1 MPFTKFVLGNLALYR
16 EFDQSNFISNA
27 NNSINNKVDL
37 VKTDVDLKFYSNSL
51 NKTLSDI
58 DNISIHSDL
67 LIAFFSSFSTSNI
80 IIDTKVSDIIPS
92 DVFTIKPIYL
102 EQFLTSIGLIIDRT
116 MKNKNISTDI
126 DNFITTET
134 VEKIKKQMVKT
145 NLSYMS
151 TSKDIL
157 MKDSRSSINMRKID
171 DNFIKDSIL
180 PFVKGVD
187 SAITEVRK
195 DILDT
200 IATINTCSKNVAL
213 YNNTIE
219 SLKQREDFSEDIIK
233 KINYITYN
241 SYRALIDATS
251 FLTSMVMRKASILI
265 KNITNVLKVY
275 GLFAVNEKAI
285 EMIESSSIIPDDTHN
300 LVEDMVQ
307 GRADAFIDIA
317 DNIFSYNNGIMTN
330 SPESPLNLLG
340 NTSSTAITSF
350 LDKATYDKTIY
361 DDMIKMFLI
370 IDEGLSSISSLTDD
384 YILVTSDVINNS
396 GFDARLCD
404 RFKTTIDAID
414 DISKYTSASNL
425 PTGDFNTVYFDLLAE
440 VRDYGENMTKIA
452 KSCSDCYNITLS
464 LIDRYKNNVNQEYA
478 NTEAVNELNLFFED
492 FLEDFKE
499 LVTSMVSKFMLRLKN
514 MNIALSQ
521 LNNKRVENYNLEDQ
535 FTENTDFNEELD
547 ILAVE
552 FFEAETDLLF
562 ESMMRDY
569 IKAREMRDRGAVII
583 FEDGNSENTQG
594 IMAQITKWF
603 ENLMNK
609 LQDIITGPQA
619 KKDAA
624 YLNAHKAELLGLDY
638 SGLSNKT
645 PIFNYEALVGENT
658 ITTDLGNLKNR
669 VNKDTFLKT
678 ANLTGDDLI
687 KIFFPTSP
695 PLNVFK
701 DKNIADA
708 VTKYYKVGNQANA
721 QPQVFSGDALKNIVT
736 NGVTYCDKYY
746 SSFLPSIKT
755 SITAIK
761 DSMSSA
767 VNSVISQ
774 NTSSTG
780 SVTKPV
786 SNKTN
791 TNESAYVSFDGV
803 LYTEDNAT
811 TTQTTTAT
819 TTAATASTPSQTST
833 KSAVNQNTSTNV
845 NGRQQT
851 TTNTTNNNQNNNN
864 NNQNTAQK
872 NGGNA
877 IKYNFKESR
886 NYVMNYC
893 NGLLTA
899 IFDRYKD
906 YMALC
911 RSLVPDTQNNNQ
923 NNNAQ

>member
-1 MPFTKFVLGNLALYR
+1 
-16 EFDQSNFISNA
+16 
-27 NNSINNKVDL
+27 
-37 VKTDVDLKFYSNSL
+37 
-51 NKTLSDI
+51 
-58 DNISIHSDL
+58 
-67 LIAFFSSFSTSNI
+67 
-80 IIDTKVSDIIPS
+80 
-92 DVFTIKPIYL
+92 
-102 EQFLTSIGLIIDRT
+102 
-116 MKNKNISTDI
+116 
-126 DNFITTET
+126 
-134 VEKIKKQMVKT
+134 
-145 NLSYMS
+145 
-151 TSKDIL
+151 
-157 MKDSRSSINMRKID
+157 
-171 DNFIKDSIL
+171 
-180 PFVKGVD
+180 
-187 SAITEVRK
+187 
-195 DILDT
+195 
-200 IATINTCSKNVAL
+200 
-213 YNNTIE
+213 
-219 SLKQREDFSEDIIK
+219 
-233 KINYITYN
+233 
-241 SYRALIDATS
+241 
-251 FLTSMVMRKASILI
+251 
-265 KNITNVLKVY
+265 
-275 GLFAVNEKAI
+275 
-285 EMIESSSIIPDDTHN
+285 
-300 LVEDMVQ
+300 
-307 GRADAFIDIA
+307 
-317 DNIFSYNNGIMTN
+317 
-330 SPESPLNLLG
+330 
-340 NTSSTAITSF
+340 
-350 LDKATYDKTIY
+350 
-361 DDMIKMFLI
+361 
-370 IDEGLSSISSLTDD
+370 
-384 YILVTSDVINNS
+384 
-396 GFDARLCD
+396 
-404 RFKTTIDAID
+404 
-414 DISKYTSASNL
+414 
-425 PTGDFNTVYFDLLAE
+425 
-440 VRDYGENMTKIA
+440 
-452 KSCSDCYNITLS
+452 
-464 LIDRYKNNVNQEYA
+464 
-478 NTEAVNELNLFFED
+478 
-492 FLEDFKE
+492 
-499 LVTSMVSKFMLRLKN
+499 
-514 MNIALSQ
+514 
-521 LNNKRVENYNLEDQ
+521 
-535 FTENTDFNEELD
+535 
-547 ILAVE
+547 
-552 FFEAETDLLF
+552 
-562 ESMMRDY
+562 
-569 IKAREMRDRGAVII
+569 
-583 FEDGNSENTQG
+583 
-594 IMAQITKWF
+594 
-603 ENLMNK
+603 MNK

-645 PIFNYEALVGENT
+645 PILNYEALVGENT

-774 NTSSTG
+774 NTNSTG

-811 TTQTTTAT
+811 TTQTTTTT

-845 NGRQQT
+845 NGKQQT
-851 TTNTTNNNQNNNN
+851 TTNTNNNQNNNTN